1 MSAITYSEPYKL
13 PAGMLALA
21 VHAAFLALLYFG
33 ISWQTQPPQGMVVDI
48 WESLPVPETAPAK
61 VEPPPLDP
69 PPVEKIEPPKP
80 VVPPRLAEPVRP
92 VAPPKADIELDKKK
106 KQQVK
111 PVEVKKPVEMKQ
123 PVKAT
128 KPVEKPQPVV
138 PKLSEAEQAEQS
150 AQAEQARAR
159 AAQDAAIGKVVDEY
173 KARIVAKIRRNI
185 VMPPDVPNNAKAEFD
200 VTLLPG
206 GSLLNAR
213 LVKTSGNAA
222 YDGAVERAI
231 IKAQPLP
238 LPPDVA
244 LFNKFRELHLIF
256 SPVE

>member
-13 PAGMLALA
+13 PAGILALA

-48 WESLPVPETAPAK
+48 WDKLPAPETAPAK
-61 VEPPPLDP
+61 VEPP
-69 PPVEKIEPPKP
+69 VEKAEPPKP
-80 VVPPRLAEPVRP
+80 VVPPKLVEPVRP
-92 VAPPKADIELDKKK
+92 VVPPKADIELAKE
-106 KQQVK
+106 KQQAK

-123 PVKAT
+123 PLKAT

-150 AQAEQARAR
+150 ARAEQALAR
-159 AAQDAAIGKVVDEY
+159 AAQDAAVGKVVDEY

>member
-13 PAGMLALA
+13 PAGILALA

-61 VEPPPLDP
+61 VEPPP
-69 PPVEKIEPPKP
+69 VEKIEPPRP

-111 PVEVKKPVEMKQ
+111 PVEVKKPVETKQ
-123 PVKAT
+123 PVKAAT
-128 KPVEKPQPVV
+128 PVETSQPVV
-138 PKLSEAEQAEQS
+138 PKISEAEQNAR
-150 AQAEQARAR
+150 AEQARAR

-185 VMPPDVPNNAKAEFD
+185 VMPPDVPNDAKAEFE

-206 GSLLNAR
+206 GSLLHAR